1 MAAVSP
7 LGMKLKPVE
16 KKINQTV
23 LRLVQGDLTAMPV
36 DAFVFY
42 AREDLAI
49 GSGFGTAIQM
59 RAGVVVKN
67 ELAKIGT
74 LPLGEAVIT
83 GAGAMAPKHII
94 HANGPKFQEADL
106 EKKLT
111 RTVAAALKVAS
122 DNNLATLAFPPM
134 GAGFYGIPLDLC
146 ARVMTDTIKTFVQ
159 GGTSLR
165 EITICVMDGRE
176 FAPFQKQI
184 ESI

>member
-23 LRLVQGDLTAMPV
+23 LRLAQGDLTAMAV

-42 AREDLAI
+42 AREDLVI

-59 RAGVVVKN
+59 RAGVAVKN
-67 ELAKIGT
+67 ELARIGA

-83 GAGAMAPKHII
+83 GAGLMTPKHII
-94 HANGPKFQEADL
+94 HANGPKFQESDL

-111 RTVAAALKVAS
+111 RTVAAALKVAN
-122 DNNLATLAFPPM
+122 DNNLVTLAFPPM

-176 FAPFQKQI
+176 FGPFQKLI